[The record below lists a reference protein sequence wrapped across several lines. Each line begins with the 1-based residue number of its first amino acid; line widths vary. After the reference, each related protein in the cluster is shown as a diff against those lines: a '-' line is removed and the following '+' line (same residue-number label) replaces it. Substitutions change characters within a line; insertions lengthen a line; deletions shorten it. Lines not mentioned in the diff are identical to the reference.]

1 VISNDLGML
10 LRLIGSE
17 SRKWILST
25 NTLRILL
32 PFIINCGSHLSSR
45 NLLSRNCALYPRDL
59 CEITNLIRER
69 RNSRIY
75 SINLPTGSCQN
86 EWIRFPHCSQSTLL
100 SSTVSHLKHFL
111 STYVV
116 RYLFERSITLFKF
129 LCPLCFEG
137 NVQNFSDNLLGFSGA
152 TFQKWPEGCF
162 L

>member
-1 VISNDLGML
+1 VLIKWGSFPFFHVISNDLGML

-59 CEITNLIRER
+59 CEIRNLIRER

-86 EWIRFPHCSQSTLL
+86 AWIRFPHCSQSTLL

-116 RYLFERSITLFKF
+116 GTCSKDPSR
-129 LCPLCFEG
+129 
-137 NVQNFSDNLLGFSGA
+137 FSSSCVHSVSKETYKIFP
-152 TFQKWPEGCF
+152 TTC
-162 L
+162 